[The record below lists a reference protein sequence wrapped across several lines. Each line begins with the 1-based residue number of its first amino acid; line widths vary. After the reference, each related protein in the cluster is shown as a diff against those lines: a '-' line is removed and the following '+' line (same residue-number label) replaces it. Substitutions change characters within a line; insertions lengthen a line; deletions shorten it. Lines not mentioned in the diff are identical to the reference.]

1 MTNSPNSSANNEV
14 WWTEGSWTGVVTPR
28 AVMILPPSVPQDLT
42 ERLWRLLRSEE
53 ASLTR
58 ALDELVMGMGGRL
71 GAIPDFVL
79 AVSAPEDN
87 WPQNRDY

>member
-42 ERLWRLLRSEE
+42 ERLWRLWKTNVICTPKR
-53 ASLTR
+53 T
-58 ALDELVMGMGGRL
+58 
-71 GAIPDFVL
+71 
-79 AVSAPEDN
+79 N
-87 WPQNRDY
+87 WDI